1 MFKKKIKLK
10 LFSFAKIYRCIFFP
24 QYKVLKKK
32 NTVDAVFINNVH
44 FFVVS
49 FSHENPTIQKGGQF
63 QNGM

>member
-1 MFKKKIKLK
+1 MHFFFPPIQGFKKK
-10 LFSFAKIYRCIFFP
+10 
-24 QYKVLKKK
+24 K
-32 NTVDAVFINNVH
+32 NSVDAVFINNVH

>member
-1 MFKKKIKLK
+1 MHFFPPIQGFKKKN
-10 LFSFAKIYRCIFFP
+10 S
-24 QYKVLKKK
+24 
-32 NTVDAVFINNVH
+32 VDAVFINNVH